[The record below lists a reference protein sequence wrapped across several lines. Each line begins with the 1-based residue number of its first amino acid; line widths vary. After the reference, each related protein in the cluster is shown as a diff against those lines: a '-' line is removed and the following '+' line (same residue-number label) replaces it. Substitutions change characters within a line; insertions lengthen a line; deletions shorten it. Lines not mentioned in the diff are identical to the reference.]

1 MNQLY
6 CIKHEAMFKA
16 QHDVFW
22 GLSHTCVEPVKA
34 DLWGNGTDYG
44 LVTCDFPMGF
54 ANCAPPV
61 FADVERE
68 PYQEELEEAEQGAQE
83 FLLTLE
89 EA

>member
-1 MNQLY
+1 MNQLNQEFLY
-6 CIKHEAMFKA
+6 CIEHNQME
-16 QHDVFW
+16 
-22 GLSHTCVEPVKA
+22 SI
-34 DLWGNGTDYG
+34 DLCN
-44 LVTCDFPMGF
+44 FPLKWAF
-54 ANCAPPV
+54 IPPPV